1 MQSSPQ
7 GLGTVCPFVALQLP
21 NNLSATELGR
31 NYRFTKDFGMQSQ
44 RQKLGNPIEGQ
55 TVLYRPGSEA
65 HSTGDSLS
73 TTIAS

>member
-1 MQSSPQ
+1 
-7 GLGTVCPFVALQLP
+7 
-21 NNLSATELGR
+21 
-31 NYRFTKDFGMQSQ
+31 MQSQ